1 MRVHSLRLIQQGP
14 KGMHAGNTMREMV
27 LAVLAAVLIGIGTAP
42 ARASGTPQSHS
53 WNHPDC
59 PCATVLRD
67 GSAAEAGLVPQALD
81 DVDGTVSRAIARRV
95 APGAVV
101 LVARRGVIAKW
112 KAYGYASLYENGDYA
127 LAADPRPMQKDE
139 MFDLAS
145 VSKLFTAVAIMQLW
159 DEGKFKLDD
168 PVAKYLPQFG
178 VHGKEDVT
186 IRELLT
192 HTSGFRP
199 DPPTPLYEIPG
210 SRRDRM
216 DYVLQ
221 LPLEHPPGTH
231 YVYSDI
237 NFITLGALI
246 EHLSGERED
255 VFIRKHLTGPLHMTD
270 TMYDPPAKLKPRIA
284 ATEYQPWTHRGM
296 LWGSVDDEN
305 AWALGGVAG
314 HAGVFGT
321 AHDLAIFGQMMLNGG
336 TYDGVRVLSKRAVD
350 LLLTNWNQ
358 KFPDDAIGLGWSI
371 DQPWYQGA
379 LAGPHT
385 SGHEG
390 FTGTAL
396 TINTRNDIV
405 TIVLTNRVHPNR
417 HGPSSVTAL
426 HDINTD
432 IANAIPVAPTA
443 GGATWFSGYGD
454 YLNRLLT
461 AKIEPHND
469 DKLSFQTWYRLQD
482 GEDYGSIEASPDGV
496 HWQVLDLLTG
506 SSDGWRSKTVTLPS
520 NARYI
525 QFRYRTDDKINGRG
539 WYVDDL
545 QVHAGGKT
553 AQPQITDNEW
563 QERGY

>member
-1 MRVHSLRLIQQGP
+1 
-14 KGMHAGNTMREMV
+14 MV
-27 LAVLAAVLIGIGTAP
+27 SVVLAAVLVSAGALAAKAAAP
-42 ARASGTPQSHS
+42 ATAYP

-59 PCATVLRD
+59 PCATVLHQ

-81 DVDGTVSRAIARRV
+81 AIDGTVDDALKNRV

-112 KAYGYASLYENGDYA
+112 QAYGHASLYTNGDYA
-127 LAADPRPMQKDE
+127 LAADPRSMQKDE
-139 MFDLAS
+139 IFDMAS
-145 VSKLFTAVAIMQLW
+145 VSKLFTSVAIMQLW

-178 VHGKEDVT
+178 VHGKENVT

-210 SRRDRM
+210 SRQQRL

-246 EHLSGERED
+246 EKLSGERED

-270 TMYDPPAKLKPRIA
+270 TMYDPPASLKPRITA
-284 ATEYQPWTHRGM
+284 SEYQPWTHRGM

-321 AHDLAIFGQMMLNGG
+321 ARDLAVFGQMMLNGG
-336 TYDGVRVLSKRAVD
+336 TYDGTRVLSQRAVD
-350 LLLTNWNQ
+350 LLLTNWLP

-385 SGHEG
+385 AGHEG

-405 TIVLTNRVHPNR
+405 TVILTNRVHPNR
-417 HGPSSVTAL
+417 HGASSVTAL
-426 HDINTD
+426 HRINTD
-432 IANAIPVAPTA
+432 IANAIPVVSPT
-443 GGATWFSGYGD
+443 GGAAWFSGYGD
-454 YLNRLLT
+454 YLNRTLT
-461 AKIEPHND
+461 AKIEPNHD
-469 DKLSFQTWYRLQD
+469 ATLSYQTWYRLQPGD
-482 GEDYGSIEASPDGV
+482 DYGSVEASPDGV
-496 HWQVLDLLTG
+496 HWQTLGLLTG
-506 SSDGWRSKTVTLPS
+506 SSDGWQAKTVALPS
-520 NARYI
+520 DAHYI

-539 WYVDDL
+539 WYLDDIEID
-545 QVHAGGKT
+545 GRKPGSF
-553 AQPQITDNEW
+553 
-563 QERGY
+563 ERSDWVRRDY

>member
-1 MRVHSLRLIQQGP
+1 MI
-14 KGMHAGNTMREMV
+14 AGNQVRTMMSVV
-27 LAVLAAVLIGIGTAP
+27 LAVILVSVGAAP
-42 ARASGTPQSHS
+42 ARAASPSYSHS
-53 WNHPDC
+53 WNQPGC
-59 PCATVLRD
+59 PCATVLHE
-67 GSAAEAGLVPQALD
+67 GLAAGAGFVPQALD
-81 DVDGTVSRAIARRV
+81 DIDGTVSRTLARRA

-101 LVARRGVIAKW
+101 LVARRGIIAKW
-112 KAYGYASLYENGDYA
+112 QAYGYASLYKNGEYA
-127 LAADPRPMQKDE
+127 LADDPRPMQKDE
-139 MFDLAS
+139 IFDLAS

-178 VHGKEDVT
+178 VNGKEDVT
-186 IRELLT
+186 IRQLLT

-199 DPPTPLYEIPG
+199 DPPTPLYEIKG
-210 SRRDRM
+210 SRKDRM

-246 EHLSGERED
+246 EKLSGERED

-270 TMYDPPAKLKPRIA
+270 TMYDPPASLKPRITA
-284 ATEYQPWTHRGM
+284 SEYQPWTHRGM

-305 AWALGGVAG
+305 AWALDGVAG

-321 AHDLAIFGQMMLNGG
+321 ARDLATFGQMMLNGG
-336 TYDGVRVLSKRAVD
+336 TYDGVRVLSQRAVD
-350 LLLTNWNQ
+350 LLVTDWNQ
-358 KFPDDAIGLGWSI
+358 KFPGDAIGLGWSI
-371 DQPWYQGA
+371 DQSWYQGA

-396 TINTRNDIV
+396 TINTRNDVV
-405 TIVLTNRVHPNR
+405 TVILTNRVHPNR
-417 HGPSSVTAL
+417 TAPSVVTAL
-426 HDINTD
+426 HRINTD
-432 IANAIPVAPTA
+432 VANAIPVVAPT
-443 GGATWFSGYGD
+443 GGAAWFSGYGD
-454 YLNRLLT
+454 YLNRTLT
-461 AKIEPHND
+461 AKIEPHANAT
-469 DKLSFQTWYRLQD
+469 LSFQTWYRLQSGD
-482 GEDYGSIEASPDGV
+482 DYGSIETSPDGV
-496 HWQVLDLLTG
+496 HWQTRGVLTG
-506 SSDGWRSKTVTLPS
+506 SSDGWQTRTVDLPS

-525 QFRYRTDDKINGRG
+525 QFRYRTDEKINGRG

-553 AQPQITDNEW
+553 MQPTITDNQW
-563 QERGY
+563 QQRDY

>member
-1 MRVHSLRLIQQGP
+1 MI
-14 KGMHAGNTMREMV
+14 AGNQVRTV
-27 LAVLAAVLIGIGTAP
+27 ASVFLAAMLVSGGALAAKAAAP
-42 ARASGTPQSHS
+42 AAAYS

-59 PCATVLRD
+59 PCATVLHE
-67 GSAAEAGLVPQALD
+67 GSAAKAGLVPQALD
-81 DVDGTVSRAIARRV
+81 AVDGTVNDALKNRV

-112 KAYGYASLYENGDYA
+112 QAYGHASLYTNGDYA

-139 MFDLAS
+139 IFDMAS
-145 VSKLFTAVAIMQLW
+145 VSKLFTSVAIMQLW

-178 VHGKEDVT
+178 VNGKADVT
-186 IRELLT
+186 IRQLLT

-210 SRRDRM
+210 SRQQRI

-246 EHLSGERED
+246 EKLSGERED

-270 TMYDPPAKLKPRIA
+270 TMYDPPASLKPRIA
-284 ATEYQPWTHRGM
+284 ASEYQPWTHRGM

-305 AWALGGVAG
+305 AWALDGVAG

-321 AHDLAIFGQMMLNGG
+321 ARDLAVFGQMMLNGG
-336 TYDGVRVLSKRAVD
+336 TYDGARVLSQRAVD
-350 LLLTNWNQ
+350 LLLTNWV
-358 KFPDDAIGLGWSI
+358 KFPGDAIGLGWSI

-385 SGHEG
+385 AGHEG

-405 TIVLTNRVHPNR
+405 TVILTNRVHPNR

-426 HDINTD
+426 HRINTD
-432 IANAIPVAPTA
+432 IANAIPVVSPS
-443 GGATWFSGYGD
+443 GGAAWFAGYGNF
-454 YLNRLLT
+454 LNRTLT
-461 AKIEPHND
+461 AKIEPHHD
-469 DKLSFQTWYRLQD
+469 ATLSFQTWYRLQPGD
-482 GEDYGSIEASPDGV
+482 DYGSVEASADGV
-496 HWQVLDLLTG
+496 HWQTLGLLTG
-506 SSDGWRSKTVTLPS
+506 SSDGWQAQTMKLP
-520 NARYI
+520 ADAHYI

-539 WYVDDL
+539 WYVDGLKVSAD
-545 QVHAGGKT
+545 GKT
-553 AQPQITDNEW
+553 TTPTITDNQW
-563 QERGY
+563 QQRAY

>member
-1 MRVHSLRLIQQGP
+1 M
-14 KGMHAGNTMREMV
+14 
-27 LAVLAAVLIGIGTAP
+27 LAANQVRTMMSVVWTAMLVS
-42 ARASGTPQSHS
+42 SGVTSAKAADSSYAHP

-59 PCATVLRD
+59 PCATVLHE
-67 GSAAEAGLVPQALD
+67 GSAAEAGFVPQALD
-81 DVDGTVSRAIARRV
+81 DIDGTVSRALARRA

-112 KAYGYASLYENGDYA
+112 KAYGYASLYTNGDYA
-127 LAADPRPMQKDE
+127 LADDPRPMQKDE
-139 MFDLAS
+139 IFDMAS

-178 VHGKEDVT
+178 VNGKEEVT
-186 IRELLT
+186 IRQLLT

-199 DPPTPLYEIPG
+199 DPPTPLYEIKG
-210 SRRDRM
+210 SRKDRM

-246 EHLSGERED
+246 EKLSGERED
-255 VFIRKHLTGPLHMTD
+255 AFIRKHLTGPLHMTD
-270 TMYDPPAKLKPRIA
+270 TMYDPPASLKPRITA
-284 ATEYQPWTHRGM
+284 SEYQPWTHRGM

-305 AWALGGVAG
+305 AWALDGVAG

-321 AHDLAIFGQMMLNGG
+321 ARDLAVFGQMMLNGG
-336 TYDGVRVLSKRAVD
+336 TYDGVRVLSQRAVK
-350 LLLTNWNQ
+350 LILTNWLP
-358 KFPDDAIGLGWSI
+358 KFPGDDIGLGWSI
-371 DQPWYQGA
+371 AQPWYQGA
-379 LAGPHT
+379 LSGPHT

-405 TIVLTNRVHPNR
+405 TVILTNRVHPNR
-417 HGPSSVTAL
+417 HGPSSVKAMQ
-426 HDINTD
+426 DINTD
-432 IANAIPVAPTA
+432 IANAIPVVAP
-443 GGATWFSGYGD
+443 GGGDAWFSGYGD
-454 YLNRLLT
+454 YLNRTLT
-461 AKIEPHND
+461 AKIVPHANAT
-469 DKLSFQTWYRLQD
+469 LSFQTWYRLQPD
-482 GEDYGSIEASPDGV
+482 DDYGSIGASPDGV
-496 HWQVLDLLTG
+496 HWQALGVLTG
-506 SSDGWRSKTVTLPS
+506 SSDGWRARTVGLPS

-553 AQPQITDNEW
+553 MQPTITDSEW
-563 QERGY
+563 QQRGY

>member
-1 MRVHSLRLIQQGP
+1 MI
-14 KGMHAGNTMREMV
+14 AGNQVR
-27 LAVLAAVLIGIGTAP
+27 AVLSVVVAMMLVGMTPAKAAGPSYAHP
-42 ARASGTPQSHS
+42 
-53 WNHPDC
+53 WNQPDC
-59 PCATVLRD
+59 PCATVLHE
-67 GSAAEAGLVPQALD
+67 GSAAEAGFVPQALD
-81 DVDGTVSRAIARRV
+81 DIDGSVSRALARRV

-112 KAYGYASLYENGDYA
+112 QAYGYASLYKNGDYA
-127 LAADPRPMQKDE
+127 LADDPRPMQKDE
-139 MFDLAS
+139 IFDMAS

-186 IRELLT
+186 IRQLLT

-199 DPPTPLYEIPG
+199 DPPTPLYEIKG
-210 SRRDRM
+210 SRKDRL

-246 EHLSGERED
+246 EKLSGERED

-270 TMYDPPAKLKPRIA
+270 TAYDPPADLKPRIA

-296 LWGSVDDEN
+296 LWGQVDDEN

-321 AHDLAIFGQMMLNGG
+321 ARDLAVFGQMVLNGG
-336 TYDGVRVLSKRAVD
+336 SYDGARVLSQRAVD
-350 LLLTNWNQ
+350 LLLTDWNK
-358 KFPDDAIGLGWSI
+358 KFPGDAIGLGWSI

-385 SGHEG
+385 AGHEG

-405 TIVLTNRVHPNR
+405 TVVLTNRVHPNR
-417 HGPSSVTAL
+417 NGPSSVTAL
-426 HDINTD
+426 HHINTG
-432 IANAIPVAPTA
+432 IANAIPVVPSKDSEA
-443 GGATWFSGYGD
+443 WFSGYGD
-454 YLNRLLT
+454 YLNRTLT
-461 AKIEPHND
+461 ATVESQSGAT
-469 DKLSFQTWYRLQD
+469 LSFRTWYRLQD
-482 GEDYGSIEASPDGV
+482 GDDYGSVEASPDGV
-496 HWQVLDLLTG
+496 HWQALGLLTG
-506 SSDGWRSKTVTLPS
+506 SSDGWQTKTMDLPS
-520 NARYI
+520 NTRYI
-525 QFRYRTDDKINGRG
+525 QFRYRTDEKINGRG

-545 QVHAGGKT
+545 QIHAGGKT
-553 AQPQITDNEW
+553 TQPKITGNQW
-563 QERGY
+563 QQRDY

>member
-1 MRVHSLRLIQQGP
+1 MLQGNQVRTMMFAVVAAMLLSI
-14 KGMHAGNTMREMV
+14 GM
-27 LAVLAAVLIGIGTAP
+27 AP
-42 ARASGTPQSHS
+42 AKAADSSWSHP

-59 PCATVLRD
+59 PCATVLHE
-67 GSAAEAGLVPQALD
+67 GSAADAGLVPQALE
-81 DVDGTVSRAIARRV
+81 DVDGTVSRALARRT

-112 KAYGYASLYENGDYA
+112 KAYGYASLYKNGDYA
-127 LAADPRPMQKDE
+127 LADDPRPMQKDE
-139 MFDLAS
+139 IFDLAS
-145 VSKLFTAVAIMQLW
+145 VSKLFTAVAVMQLW

-178 VHGKEDVT
+178 VNGKENVT

-199 DPPTPLYEIPG
+199 DPPTPLYEIHG
-210 SRRDRM
+210 SRKARM

-246 EHLSGERED
+246 EKLSGERED

-270 TMYDPPAKLKPRIA
+270 TMYDPPAALKPRIA
-284 ATEYQPWTHRGM
+284 ASEYQPWTHRGM

-321 AHDLAIFGQMMLNGG
+321 AHDLAVFGQMMLNGG
-336 TYDGVRVLSKRAVD
+336 DYDGARVLSQRAVD

-358 KFPDDAIGLGWSI
+358 KFPGDDIGLGWSI
-371 DQPWYQGA
+371 AQPWYQGA
-379 LAGPHT
+379 LSGPHT
-385 SGHEG
+385 AGHEG

-405 TIVLTNRVHPNR
+405 TVVLTNRVHPNR
-417 HGPSSVTAL
+417 NGPSSVTAL

-432 IANAIPVAPTA
+432 IANAIPVVAPDGGTA
-443 GGATWFSGYGD
+443 WFSGYGD
-454 YLNRLLT
+454 YLNRTLI
-461 AKIEPHND
+461 AKIEPHHD
-469 DKLSFQTWYRLQD
+469 TTLSFQTWYRLQPGD
-482 GEDYGSIEASPDGV
+482 DYGSIEASPDGV
-496 HWQVLDLLTG
+496 HWQVLGLLTG
-506 SSDGWRSKTVTLPS
+506 SSEGWQTKTVALPS
-520 NARYI
+520 NAHYI

-545 QVHAGGKT
+545 QVRAGGKT
-553 AQPQITDNEW
+553 MQPKITDNQW
-563 QERGY
+563 QQRDY

>member
-1 MRVHSLRLIQQGP
+1 MG
-14 KGMHAGNTMREMV
+14 AGNKVREMV
-27 LAVLAAVLIGIGTAP
+27 LVVLAVLLVGTGMAP
-42 ARASGTPQSHS
+42 ARASGTPSSYS
-53 WNHPDC
+53 WNRPDC
-59 PCATVLRD
+59 PCTTVLRA

-81 DVDGTVSRAIARRV
+81 DVDGTVSRALARRV

-139 MFDLAS
+139 IFDLAS

-178 VHGKEDVT
+178 VHGKENVT

-210 SRRDRM
+210 SRKDRM

-246 EHLSGERED
+246 ERLSGERED

-270 TMYDPPAKLKPRIA
+270 TMYDPPADLKPRIE

-296 LWGSVDDEN
+296 LWGHVDDEN

-314 HAGVFGT
+314 HAGVFST
-321 AHDLAIFGQMMLNGG
+321 ARDLAVFGQVMLDGG
-336 TYDGVRVLSKRAVD
+336 VYDRVRVLSQRAVD
-350 LLLTNWNQ
+350 LLLTNWNK

-405 TIVLTNRVHPNR
+405 TILLTNRVHPNR

-426 HDINTD
+426 HDINTA
-432 IANAIPVAPTA
+432 IANAIPVVPPT

-454 YLNRLLT
+454 YLNRTLT
-461 AKIEPHND
+461 AKIEPQHD
-469 DKLSFQTWYRLQD
+469 AKLSFQTWYRLQEGD
-482 GEDYGSIEASPDGV
+482 DYGSIEASPDGV
-496 HWQVLDLLTG
+496 HWQVLGLLTG
-506 SSDGWRSKTVTLPS
+506 SSEGWQTKNVALPS
-520 NARYI
+520 NAKYI

-545 QVHAGGKT
+545 RIRAGNKT
-553 AQPQITDNEW
+553 AQPRITANEW
-563 QERGY
+563 HERGY

>member
-1 MRVHSLRLIQQGP
+1 MVAGSQVRVMMS
-14 KGMHAGNTMREMV
+14 V
-27 LAVLAAVLIGIGTAP
+27 VLAAMLI
-42 ARASGTPQSHS
+42 SGGAFAGKATDSSASHS
-53 WNHPDC
+53 WNHPGC
-59 PCATVLRD
+59 PCAAVLHE
-67 GSAAEAGLVPQALD
+67 GSAADAGLVPQALED
-81 DVDGTVSRAIARRV
+81 IDGTASRALARRA

-101 LVARRGVIAKW
+101 LVARRGVIAMW
-112 KAYGYASLYENGDYA
+112 KAYGYASLYKNGDYA
-127 LAADPRPMQKDE
+127 LADDPRPMRKDE
-139 MFDLAS
+139 IFDLAS

-178 VHGKEDVT
+178 VNGKEDVT

-210 SRRDRM
+210 SRKERL

-246 EHLSGERED
+246 EKLSGERED
-255 VFIRKHLTGPLHMTD
+255 AFIRKHLSGPLHMTD

-284 ATEYQPWTHRGM
+284 ASEYQPWTHRGM

-321 AHDLAIFGQMMLNGG
+321 ARDLAVFGQMMLNGG
-336 TYDGVRVLSKRAVD
+336 IYDGARVLSQRAVN
-350 LLLTNWNQ
+350 LILTNWLP

-385 SGHEG
+385 AGHEG

-405 TIVLTNRVHPNR
+405 TVILTNRVHPNR
-417 HGPSSVTAL
+417 NGPSSVTAL
-426 HDINTD
+426 NRINTD
-432 IANAIPVAPTA
+432 IANAIPVVSPT
-443 GGATWFSGYGD
+443 GGAAWFSGYGD
-454 YLNRLLT
+454 YLNRTLT
-461 AKIEPHND
+461 AKIEPHANAT
-469 DKLSFQTWYRLQD
+469 LSFQTWYRLQPGD
-482 GEDYGSIEASPDGV
+482 DYGSIEASPDGV
-496 HWQVLDLLTG
+496 HWQVLGLLTG
-506 SSDGWRSKTVTLPS
+506 SSDGWQTKTVDLPS
-520 NARYI
+520 NAHYI

-545 QVHAGGKT
+545 QIRAGGKT
-553 AQPQITDNEW
+553 MPKITDNQW
-563 QERGY
+563 QQRAY

>member
-1 MRVHSLRLIQQGP
+1 MI
-14 KGMHAGNTMREMV
+14 AGNQVRVV
-27 LAVLAAVLIGIGTAP
+27 LSVVVAMMLVGMTPAKAAGPSYAHP
-42 ARASGTPQSHS
+42 
-53 WNHPDC
+53 WNRPDC
-59 PCATVLRD
+59 PCATVLHE
-67 GSAAEAGLVPQALD
+67 GSAAEAGFVPQALD
-81 DVDGTVSRAIARRV
+81 GIDGSVSRALARRV

-112 KAYGYASLYENGDYA
+112 QAYGYASLYKNGDYA
-127 LAADPRPMQKDE
+127 LADDPRPMQKDE
-139 MFDLAS
+139 IFDMAS

-186 IRELLT
+186 IRQLLT

-199 DPPTPLYEIPG
+199 DPPTPLYEIKG
-210 SRRDRM
+210 SRKDRLN
-216 DYVLQ
+216 YVLQ

-246 EHLSGERED
+246 EKLSGERED
-255 VFIRKHLTGPLHMTD
+255 VFIKKHLTGPLHMTD
-270 TMYDPPAKLKPRIA
+270 TMYDPPADLKPRIA

-296 LWGSVDDEN
+296 LWGQVDDEN

-321 AHDLAIFGQMMLNGG
+321 AHELAVFGQMMLNGG
-336 TYDGVRVLSKRAVD
+336 IYDGARVLSQRAVD
-350 LLLTNWNQ
+350 LLLTDWNK
-358 KFPDDAIGLGWSI
+358 KFPGDAIGLGWSI

-385 SGHEG
+385 AGHEG

-405 TIVLTNRVHPNR
+405 TVVLTNRVHPNR
-417 HGPSSVTAL
+417 NGPSSVTAL
-426 HDINTD
+426 HHINTG
-432 IANAIPVAPTA
+432 IANAIPVVPSKGSEA
-443 GGATWFSGYGD
+443 WFSGYGD
-454 YLNRLLT
+454 YLNRTLT
-461 AKIEPHND
+461 ATVEQQPGAT
-469 DKLSFQTWYRLQD
+469 LSFQTWYRLQD
-482 GEDYGSIEASPDGV
+482 GDDYGSVEASPDGI
-496 HWQVLDLLTG
+496 HWQALGLLTG
-506 SSDGWRSKTVTLPS
+506 SSDGWQTKTMGLPS
-520 NARYI
+520 NTRYI
-525 QFRYRTDDKINGRG
+525 QFRYRTDEKINGRG

-545 QVHAGGKT
+545 QIHAGGKT
-553 AQPQITDNEW
+553 TQPKVTDNQW
-563 QERGY
+563 QQRDY

>member
-1 MRVHSLRLIQQGP
+1 MV
-14 KGMHAGNTMREMV
+14 AGNQVRVMVSVV
-27 LAVLAAVLIGIGTAP
+27 LATVLVSIGISAAKAANP
-42 ARASGTPQSHS
+42 SAAHS
-53 WNHPDC
+53 WNHPGC
-59 PCATVLRD
+59 PCATVLHE
-67 GSAAEAGLVPQALD
+67 GSAADAGLVPQALD
-81 DVDGTVSRAIARRV
+81 DIDGTVSRALARRV

-101 LVARRGVIAKW
+101 LVARRGIIAKW
-112 KAYGYASLYENGDYA
+112 QAYGYASLYKNGDYA
-127 LAADPRPMQKDE
+127 LTADPRPMQKDE
-139 MFDLAS
+139 IFDMAS
-145 VSKLFTAVAIMQLW
+145 VSKLFTAVAMMQLW

-178 VHGKEDVT
+178 VHGKENVT

-199 DPPTPLYEIPG
+199 DPPTPLYEIKG
-210 SRRDRM
+210 SRKDRM
-216 DYVLQ
+216 AYVLQ

-246 EHLSGERED
+246 EKLSGERED

-270 TMYDPPAKLKPRIA
+270 TMYDPPASLKPRIA

-296 LWGSVDDEN
+296 LWGQVDDEN

-321 AHDLAIFGQMMLNGG
+321 ARDLAVFGQMMLNGG
-336 TYDGVRVLSKRAVD
+336 TYDGARVLSQRAVD
-350 LLLTNWNQ
+350 LLLTDWNK
-358 KFPDDAIGLGWSI
+358 KFPGDAIGLGWSI

-405 TIVLTNRVHPNR
+405 TVILTNRVHPNR
-417 HGPSSVTAL
+417 NGPSSVTAL
-426 HDINTD
+426 HRINTD
-432 IANAIPVAPTA
+432 IANAIPVVASNDGTA
-443 GGATWFSGYGD
+443 WFSGYGD
-454 YLNRLLT
+454 YLNRTLT
-461 AKIEPHND
+461 AKIEPHHD
-469 DKLSFQTWYRLQD
+469 ATLSFRTWYRLQPGD
-482 GEDYGSIEASPDGV
+482 DYGSIEASPDGV
-496 HWQVLDLLTG
+496 HWQVLGLSTG
-506 SSDGWRSKTVTLPS
+506 SSDGWQAKTVALPAD
-520 NARYI
+520 ARYI

-545 QVHAGGKT
+545 QVRAGGKT
-553 AQPQITDNEW
+553 MQPKITDNQW
-563 QERGY
+563 QQRDY

>member
-1 MRVHSLRLIQQGP
+1 MSLCNPIRHIAAAALS
-14 KGMHAGNTMREMV
+14 
-27 LAVLAAVLIGIGTAP
+27 AAVFFAGAVSAQTA
-42 ARASGTPQSHS
+42 TPEHAHA
-53 WNHPDC
+53 WNQPGC
-59 PCATVLRD
+59 PCATVLHE
-67 GSAAEAGLVPQALD
+67 GSAAEAGFVPQALE
-81 DVDGTVSRAIARRV
+81 DVDATVSQALARRV
-95 APGAVV
+95 SPGAVV

-112 KAYGYASLYENGDYA
+112 QAYGYASLYKDGDYA
-127 LAADPRPMQKDE
+127 LADDPRPMQKDE
-139 MFDLAS
+139 IFDMAS

-178 VHGKEDVT
+178 VHGKENVT

-199 DPPTPLYEIPG
+199 DPPTPLYEIKG
-210 SRRDRM
+210 SRKDRM

-246 EHLSGERED
+246 EKLSGERED
-255 VFIRKHLTGPLHMTD
+255 VFVHKHLTGPLHMTD
-270 TMYDPPAKLKPRIA
+270 TMYDPPASLKPRI
-284 ATEYQPWTHRGM
+284 TSSEYQPWTHRGM

-305 AWALGGVAG
+305 AWALDGVAG

-321 AHDLAIFGQMMLNGG
+321 ARDLAVFGQMMLNGG
-336 TYDGVRVLSKRAVD
+336 TYDGVRVLSQQAVK
-350 LLLTNWNQ
+350 LILTNWLP

-405 TIVLTNRVHPNR
+405 TVVLTNRVHPNR
-417 HGPSSVTAL
+417 HGASSVTAL
-426 HDINTD
+426 HRINTD
-432 IANAIPVAPTA
+432 IANAIPVVSPTGDA
-443 GGATWFSGYGD
+443 AWFSGYGD
-454 YLNRLLT
+454 YLNRTLT

-469 DKLSFQTWYRLQD
+469 ATLSFQTWYRLQSGD
-482 GEDYGSIEASPDGV
+482 DYGSVEASPDGV
-496 HWQVLDLLTG
+496 HWQTLELLTG
-506 SSDGWRSKTVTLPS
+506 SSDGWQTKTVALPS
-520 NARYI
+520 NAHYV

-539 WYVDDL
+539 WYVDGL
-545 QVHAGGKT
+545 QVRAGGKT
-553 AQPQITDNEW
+553 TQPKITDNQW
-563 QERGY
+563 QQRDY

>member
-1 MRVHSLRLIQQGP
+1 ML
-14 KGMHAGNTMREMV
+14 AGNKIRGMAFVV
-27 LAVLAAVLIGIGTAP
+27 LAVMLIGLGTIP
-42 ARASGTPQSHS
+42 ARASDTSQSHS

-59 PCATVLRD
+59 PCATVLHE
-67 GSAAEAGLVPQALD
+67 GSATEAGLVPQALE
-81 DVDGTVSRAIARRV
+81 DVDGTVSRALARRV

-112 KAYGYASLYENGDYA
+112 KAYGYASLYKNGDYA
-127 LAADPRPMQKDE
+127 LAADPRPVQKDE
-139 MFDLAS
+139 IFDLAS

-178 VHGKEDVT
+178 VHGKENVT

-199 DPPTPLYEIPG
+199 DPPTPLYEIKG
-210 SRRDRM
+210 SRKDRL

-246 EHLSGERED
+246 EKLSGERED

-270 TMYDPPAKLKPRIA
+270 TMYDPPANLKPRIA
-284 ATEYQPWTHRGM
+284 VTEYQPWTHRGM
-296 LWGSVDDEN
+296 LWGQVDDEN

-321 AHDLAIFGQMMLNGG
+321 ARDLAVFGQMMLNGG
-336 TYDGVRVLSKRAVD
+336 TYDGARVLSQRAVD
-350 LLLTNWNQ
+350 LLLTDWNK

-417 HGPSSVTAL
+417 NGPSSVTAL
-426 HDINTD
+426 HRINTD
-432 IANAIPVAPTA
+432 IANAIPVVPPT
-443 GGATWFSGYGD
+443 GGAPWFSGYGD
-454 YLNRLLT
+454 YLNRTLT
-461 AKIEPHND
+461 AKVEPRPGAT
-469 DKLSFQTWYRLQD
+469 LSFQTWYRLQPD
-482 GEDYGSIEASPDGV
+482 DDFGSIEASPDGV
-496 HWQVLDLLTG
+496 HWQVLGLLTG
-506 SSDGWRSKTVTLPS
+506 SSDGWQTKTVALPVD
-520 NARYI
+520 AHYI

-539 WYVDDL
+539 WYVGDL
-545 QVHAGGKT
+545 QVRAGGKT
-553 AQPQITDNEW
+553 MQPKITDNQW
-563 QERGY
+563 QQRAY

>member
-1 MRVHSLRLIQQGP
+1 MI
-14 KGMHAGNTMREMV
+14 AGNQVR
-27 LAVLAAVLIGIGTAP
+27 AVLSVVVAMMLVGMTPAKAAGPSYAHP
-42 ARASGTPQSHS
+42 
-53 WNHPDC
+53 WNQPDC
-59 PCATVLRD
+59 PCATVLHE
-67 GSAAEAGLVPQALD
+67 GSAAEAGFVPQALD
-81 DVDGTVSRAIARRV
+81 DIDGSVSRALARRV

-112 KAYGYASLYENGDYA
+112 QAYGYASLYKNGDYA
-127 LAADPRPMQKDE
+127 LADDPRPMQKDE
-139 MFDLAS
+139 IFDMAS

-186 IRELLT
+186 IRQLLT

-199 DPPTPLYEIPG
+199 DPPTPLYEIKG
-210 SRRDRM
+210 SRKDRL

-246 EHLSGERED
+246 EKLSGERED

-270 TMYDPPAKLKPRIA
+270 TMYDPPADLKPRIA

-296 LWGSVDDEN
+296 LWGQVDDEN

-321 AHDLAIFGQMMLNGG
+321 ARDLAVFGQMMLNGG
-336 TYDGVRVLSKRAVD
+336 SYDGARVLSQRAVD
-350 LLLTNWNQ
+350 LLLTDWNK
-358 KFPDDAIGLGWSI
+358 KFPGDAIGLGWSI

-385 SGHEG
+385 AGHEG

-405 TIVLTNRVHPNR
+405 TVVLTNRVHPNR
-417 HGPSSVTAL
+417 NGPSSVTAL
-426 HDINTD
+426 HHINTG
-432 IANAIPVAPTA
+432 IANAIPVVPSKDSEA
-443 GGATWFSGYGD
+443 WFSGYGD
-454 YLNRLLT
+454 YLNRTLT
-461 AKIEPHND
+461 ATVESQSGAT
-469 DKLSFQTWYRLQD
+469 LSFRTWYRLQD
-482 GEDYGSIEASPDGV
+482 GDDYGSVEASPDGV
-496 HWQVLDLLTG
+496 HWQALGLLTG
-506 SSDGWRSKTVTLPS
+506 SSDGWQTKTMDLPS
-520 NARYI
+520 NTRYI
-525 QFRYRTDDKINGRG
+525 QFRYRTDEKINGRG

-545 QVHAGGKT
+545 QIHAGGKAT
-553 AQPQITDNEW
+553 QPKITDNQW
-563 QERGY
+563 QQRDY

>member
-1 MRVHSLRLIQQGP
+1 MSVCNPIRNI
-14 KGMHAGNTMREMV
+14 
-27 LAVLAAVLIGIGTAP
+27 LATALSAAVFFAGAVSAQTAAP
-42 ARASGTPQSHS
+42 EHAYT
-53 WNHPDC
+53 WNEPGC
-59 PCATVLRD
+59 PCATVLHE
-67 GSAAEAGLVPQALD
+67 GSPAEAGFVPQALE
-81 DVDGTVSRAIARRV
+81 DVDATVSQALARRV

-101 LVARRGVIAKW
+101 LVARRGVIAEW
-112 KAYGYASLYENGDYA
+112 QAYGYASLYKDGDYA
-127 LAADPRPMQKDE
+127 LADDPRPMQKDE
-139 MFDLAS
+139 IFDMAS

-178 VHGKEDVT
+178 VHGKENVT

-199 DPPTPLYEIPG
+199 DPPTPLYEIKG
-210 SRRDRM
+210 SRKDRM

-246 EHLSGERED
+246 EKLSGERED
-255 VFIRKHLTGPLHMTD
+255 VFVHKHLTGPLHMTD
-270 TMYDPPAKLKPRIA
+270 TMYDPPASLKPRI
-284 ATEYQPWTHRGM
+284 TSSEYQPWTHRGM

-305 AWALGGVAG
+305 AWALDGVAG

-321 AHDLAIFGQMMLNGG
+321 ARDLAVFGQMMLNGG
-336 TYDGVRVLSKRAVD
+336 TYDGVRVLSQQAVK
-350 LLLTNWNQ
+350 LILTNWLP

-405 TIVLTNRVHPNR
+405 TVVLTNRVHPNR
-417 HGPSSVTAL
+417 HGASSVTAL
-426 HDINTD
+426 HRINTD
-432 IANAIPVAPTA
+432 IANAIPVVSPNGSAA
-443 GGATWFSGYGD
+443 WFSGYGD
-454 YLNRLLT
+454 YLNRTLT

-469 DKLSFQTWYRLQD
+469 ATFSFQTWYRLQTGD
-482 GEDYGSIEASPDGV
+482 DYGSVEASPDGV
-496 HWQVLDLLTG
+496 HWQTLELLTG
-506 SSDGWRSKTVTLPS
+506 SSDGWQTKTVVLP
-520 NARYI
+520 ADAHYI

-545 QVHAGGKT
+545 QVRAGGKT
-553 AQPQITDNEW
+553 MQPTITGNQW
-563 QERGY
+563 QQRDY

>member
-1 MRVHSLRLIQQGP
+1 
-14 KGMHAGNTMREMV
+14 MHAGNAMREMV
-27 LAVLAAVLIGIGTAP
+27 LAVLAVVLIGIGTAP

-210 SRRDRM
+210 SRKDRM

-221 LPLEHPPGTH
+221 LPHEHPPGTH

-336 TYDGVRVLSKRAVD
+336 AYDGVRVLSKRAVD

-432 IANAIPVAPTA
+432 IANAIPVAPPA

-461 AKIEPHND
+461 AKIGPHND
-469 DKLSFQTWYRLQD
+469 AKLSFQTWYRLQD
-482 GEDYGSIEASPDGV
+482 GDDYGSIEASPDGV

>member
-1 MRVHSLRLIQQGP
+1 MFQINQIRI
-14 KGMHAGNTMREMV
+14 MM
-27 LAVLAAVLIGIGTAP
+27 LAAGAMLLSLGLAP
-42 ARASGTPQSHS
+42 ARAADSPYSHS

-59 PCATVLRD
+59 PCAAVLHED
-67 GSAAEAGLVPQALD
+67 SAAAAGLVPQALE
-81 DVDGTVSRAIARRV
+81 DVDGTVSRALALRV

-112 KAYGYASLYENGDYA
+112 NAYGYASLYKNGDYA
-127 LAADPRPMQKDE
+127 LADDPRPMQKDE
-139 MFDLAS
+139 IFAMAS

-210 SRRDRM
+210 SRKDRL

-246 EHLSGERED
+246 ERLSGERED

-270 TMYDPPAKLKPRIA
+270 TMYDPPAGLKPRIA
-284 ATEYQPWTHRGM
+284 ATEYQPWTRRGM
-296 LWGSVDDEN
+296 LWGQVDDEN

-321 AHDLAIFGQMMLNGG
+321 ARDLAVFGQMMLNGG
-336 TYDGVRVLSKRAVD
+336 TYDGARVLSQRAVD
-350 LLLTNWNQ
+350 LLLTDWLP
-358 KFPDDAIGLGWSI
+358 KFPGDAIGLGWSI

-385 SGHEG
+385 AGHEG

-405 TIVLTNRVHPNR
+405 TVILTNRVHPNR
-417 HGPSSVTAL
+417 NGPSSVTAL
-426 HDINTD
+426 HRINTD
-432 IANAIPVAPTA
+432 IANAIPVVSPT
-443 GGATWFSGYGD
+443 GGSAWFSGYGD
-454 YLNRLLT
+454 YLNRTLT
-461 AKIEPHND
+461 ARIEPQHGAT
-469 DKLSFQTWYRLQD
+469 LSFQTWYRLQPGD
-482 GEDYGSIEASPDGV
+482 DYGSIEASKDGV
-496 HWQVLDLLTG
+496 HWQALGLLTG
-506 SSDGWRSKTVTLPS
+506 SSDGWQTKTMALPMD
-520 NARYI
+520 AHYI

-553 AQPQITDNEW
+553 TQPKITDNEW
-563 QERGY
+563 QQRDY

>member
-1 MRVHSLRLIQQGP
+1 MI
-14 KGMHAGNTMREMV
+14 AGNQVR
-27 LAVLAAVLIGIGTAP
+27 AVLSVVVAMMLVGMTPAKAAGPSYAHP
-42 ARASGTPQSHS
+42 
-53 WNHPDC
+53 WNQPDC
-59 PCATVLRD
+59 PCATVLHE
-67 GSAAEAGLVPQALD
+67 GSAAEAGFVPQALD
-81 DVDGTVSRAIARRV
+81 DIDGSVSRALARRV

-112 KAYGYASLYENGDYA
+112 QAYGYASLYKNGDYA
-127 LAADPRPMQKDE
+127 LADDPRPMQKDE
-139 MFDLAS
+139 IFDMAS

-186 IRELLT
+186 IRQLLT

-199 DPPTPLYEIPG
+199 DPPTPLYEIKG
-210 SRRDRM
+210 SRKDRL

-246 EHLSGERED
+246 EKLSGERED

-270 TMYDPPAKLKPRIA
+270 TMYDPPADLKPRIA

-296 LWGSVDDEN
+296 LWGQVDDEN

-321 AHDLAIFGQMMLNGG
+321 ARDLAVFGQMVLNGG
-336 TYDGVRVLSKRAVD
+336 SYDGARVLSQRAVD
-350 LLLTNWNQ
+350 LLLTDWNK
-358 KFPDDAIGLGWSI
+358 KFPGDAIGLGWSI

-385 SGHEG
+385 AGHEG

-405 TIVLTNRVHPNR
+405 TVVLTNRVHPNR
-417 HGPSSVTAL
+417 NGPSSVTAL
-426 HDINTD
+426 HHINTG
-432 IANAIPVAPTA
+432 IANAIPVVPSKDSEA
-443 GGATWFSGYGD
+443 WFSGYGD
-454 YLNRLLT
+454 YLNRTLT
-461 AKIEPHND
+461 ATVESQSGAT
-469 DKLSFQTWYRLQD
+469 LSFRTWYRLQD
-482 GEDYGSIEASPDGV
+482 GDDYGSVEASPDGV
-496 HWQVLDLLTG
+496 HWQALGLLTG
-506 SSDGWRSKTVTLPS
+506 SSDGWQIKTMDLPS
-520 NARYI
+520 NTRYI
-525 QFRYRTDDKINGRG
+525 QFRYRTDEKINGRG

-545 QVHAGGKT
+545 QIHAGGKT
-553 AQPQITDNEW
+553 TQPKITDNQW
-563 QERGY
+563 QQRDY